1 MRWVGLLCYCIPE
14 TFNAAQRV
22 LIAGGGTN
30 VEAIDWTVF
39 VGLVKTAV
47 AVLFVASIVSS
58 GMIEFFKQ
66 GAESFSGESITVRPA
81 VARWVGSLLA
91 IIATM
96 LTLALYF
103 NWGWGLSIVTALV
116 AAFGPELVHDGQ
128 GALRGAFSVL
138 RKHKTSQPVSA

>member
-1 MRWVGLLCYCIPE
+1 
-14 TFNAAQRV
+14 
-22 LIAGGGTN
+22 

-96 LTLALYF
+96 LTLAFYF

-138 RKHKTSQPVSA
+138 RKHKNSQPVSV